1 MEKLGIGKNLPA
13 VYTADPIFN
22 RKFHGLIEQQMTRRS
37 SLSRRRK
44 PSLSTPPS
52 RWGRFWLYSFYV
64 VIAVTLVLTVWTIYL
79 DIQVRKKFEGKKW
92 ALPARVYAQPLELYQ
107 GLSLTPQIFEE
118 ELKALGYGFAG
129 DIRKPGNVVKK
140 VSTFS
145 GDTEY
150 QIHSRGFVFWDKT
163 EIAQLFRVTLGRN
176 QVNTLRDQ
184 AGAEIALVR
193 MEPREIGGFYPANQE
208 DRLLVKLED
217 VPPLL
222 GESLLAVEDKHFL
235 EHHGVSPLAILRAAI
250 VNLKT
255 GNATQGGSTITQQL
269 VKNFY
274 LTNEK
279 SVLQRKIPEA
289 IMSVLL
295 EVHYSKSE
303 ILETYINEVFLGQS
317 GDRSVNGF
325 ALASQH
331 YFRRPL
337 HELNIQQTALLI
349 GLTKGA
355 SYYNPWRNPERAKER
370 RNVVL
375 TVMFNEKL
383 ITEAE
388 YKVAQLAPLGVVK
401 ESALSTSNFPAFMN
415 LVKRQLKEDYQEKDL
430 RSEGLRIFTSLSPA
444 LQRQAEASVVARLQ
458 QMESRVKNKNTQ
470 VAFVVTSV
478 GTGEVLALVSDKN
491 PKFDGYNRA
500 LDAKRQ
506 MGSLMKPFVYLA
518 ALEIPQE
525 YNLVT
530 TISDDPVSYK
540 SGGKWWA
547 PQNYDKT
554 NHGQVALYQALANSY
569 NQSTARLGMTLGLPK
584 IIKTVKRAGY
594 EGDIPELPAILLG
607 AHEVTPFEVAGLYHT
622 LAADGVYTPL
632 HAIREVLT
640 EDGQPLKRYPLELEQ
655 RFSPESIFELQFAL
669 QQVIKIGTGK
679 SAANQLP
686 ADQLFAG
693 KTGTTNDQRDSW
705 FAGFSGEHLA
715 VVWMGND
722 DNSITPFSGSSGALQ
737 LWTDFMKKIPTRS
750 LNQDPPPG
758 VVFDWLDTAS
768 GKLSAEN
775 CMGAVWAPV
784 REEFKPLQ
792 AAECVIR
799 PEDKNWFQRI
809 FN

>member
-1 MEKLGIGKNLPA
+1 
-13 VYTADPIFN
+13 
-22 RKFHGLIEQQMTRRS
+22 MTRRTSVSRKRKS
-37 SLSRRRK
+37 STSASAPL
-44 PSLSTPPS
+44 T
-52 RWGRFWLYSFYV
+52 RWGRFWRYSLYAFLFISLLMT
-64 VIAVTLVLTVWTIYL
+64 IWTIYL
-79 DIQVRKKFEGKKW
+79 DIQVRNKFEGKKW

-107 GLSLTPQIFEE
+107 GLSLTPAIFEE
-118 ELKALGYGFAG
+118 ELKALGYLFGG
-129 DIRKPGNVVKK
+129 DITKPGNLIKK
-140 VSTFS
+140 VSMIS

-163 EIAQLFRVTLGRN
+163 ETNQVFRVSLGKT
-176 QVNTLRDQ
+176 QVTALRDQ
-184 AGAEIALVR
+184 AGADIPLVR
-193 MEPREIGGFYPANQE
+193 LEPQEIGGFYPANQE

-222 GESLLAVEDKHFL
+222 GETLLAVEDKHFL
-235 EHHGVSPLAILRAAI
+235 EHHGVSPVAILRAAV
-250 VNLKT
+250 VNLRT

-289 IMSVLL
+289 IMAVLL
-295 EVHYSKSE
+295 EVHYSKKE

-317 GDRSVNGF
+317 GERSVNGF
-325 ALASQH
+325 ALASHH

-337 HELNIQQTALLI
+337 RELNIQQIALLV

-355 SYYNPWRNPERAKER
+355 SYYNPWRHPERAKER
-370 RNVVL
+370 RAVVL
-375 TVMFNEKL
+375 SVMLNEKL

-388 YKVAQLAPLGVVK
+388 YKTAQASPLGIVK
-401 ESALSTSNFPAFMN
+401 ESPLTTSNFPAFMN

-430 RSEGLRIFTSLSPA
+430 RSEGLRIFTSLSPS
-444 LQRQAEASVVARLQ
+444 LQRQAEATVVARLQ

-478 GTGEVLALVSDKN
+478 GSGEVLALVSDKN

-506 MGSLMKPFVYLA
+506 MGSLMKPFVFLA

-525 YNLVT
+525 YNLMT

-540 SGGKWWA
+540 VGSKWWA

-554 NHGQVALYQALANSY
+554 NHGQLPLYQALANSY

-584 IIKTVKRAGY
+584 VIKTVKRAGY
-594 EGDIPELPAILLG
+594 EGEIKELPAILLG
-607 AHEVTPFEVAGLYHT
+607 TTEMTPMEVAGIYHT

-640 EDGQPLKRYPLELEQ
+640 ADGQPLKRYPLELEQ
-655 RFSPESIFELQFAL
+655 RFAPESIFELQFAL
-669 QQVIKIGTGK
+669 QQVMKIGTGRT
-679 SAANQLP
+679 ANAQLP
-686 ADQLFAG
+686 EDLFVAG

-722 DNSITPFSGSSGALQ
+722 DNSVTPFSGSSGALQ

-750 LNQDPPPG
+750 VNTDPPPG

-768 GKLSAEN
+768 GKLSAES
-775 CMGAVWAPV
+775 CMGAIWVPI

-792 AAECVIR
+792 TADCVIK
-799 PEDKNWFQRI
+799 PENKNWLQRI

>member
-1 MEKLGIGKNLPA
+1 
-13 VYTADPIFN
+13 
-22 RKFHGLIEQQMTRRS
+22 MTRRS
-37 SLSRRRK
+37 SMSRKRK
-44 PSLSTPPS
+44 PSKSAQAPLT
-52 RWGRFWLYSFYV
+52 RWGRFWRYSLY
-64 VIAVTLVLTVWTIYL
+64 AVLAISLLMIIWTIYL
-79 DIQVRKKFEGKKW
+79 DIQVRNKFEGKKW

-107 GLSLTPQIFEE
+107 GLSLTPAIFEE
-118 ELKALGYGFAG
+118 ELKALGYVFGG
-129 DIRKPGNVVKK
+129 DLTKPGNLVKK
-140 VSTFS
+140 VSMLS
-145 GDTEY
+145 GDVEY

-163 EIAQLFRVTLGRN
+163 ETNQVFRVSLGKT
-176 QVNTLRDQ
+176 QVTALLDQ
-184 AGAEIALVR
+184 AGADIPLVR
-193 MEPREIGGFYPANQE
+193 LEPQEIGGFYPANQE

-222 GESLLAVEDKHFL
+222 GETLLAVEDKHFL
-235 EHHGVSPLAILRAAI
+235 EHHGVSPVAILRAAM
-250 VNLKT
+250 VNLRT

-289 IMSVLL
+289 IMAILL
-295 EVHYSKSE
+295 EVHYSKKE

-317 GDRSVNGF
+317 GERSVNGF
-325 ALASQH
+325 ALASHH

-337 HELNIQQTALLI
+337 RELNIQQIALLV

-355 SYYNPWRNPERAKER
+355 SYYNPWRNPERAKDR
-370 RNVVL
+370 RAVVL
-375 TVMFNEKL
+375 NVMLNEKL

-388 YKVAQLAPLGVVK
+388 YKIAQASPLGIVK
-401 ESALSTSNFPAFMN
+401 ESPLTTSNFPAFMN

-444 LQRQAEASVVARLQ
+444 LQRQAEATVVARLQ

-506 MGSLMKPFVYLA
+506 MGSLMKPFVFLA

-525 YNLVT
+525 YNLMT

-540 SGGKWWA
+540 VGSKWWA

-554 NHGQVALYQALANSY
+554 NHGQLPLYQALANSY
-569 NQSTARLGMTLGLPK
+569 NQSTARLGMTLGLSK
-584 IIKTVKRAGY
+584 VIKTVKRAGY
-594 EGDIPELPAILLG
+594 EGEVKELPAILLG
-607 AHEVTPFEVAGLYHT
+607 TTEMTPMEVAGIYHT
-622 LAADGVYTPL
+622 LAADGVFTPL

-640 EDGQPLKRYPLELEQ
+640 ADGQPLKRYPLELEQ
-655 RFSPESIFELQFAL
+655 RFAPESIFELQFAL
-669 QQVIKIGTGK
+669 QQVMTIGTGRT
-679 SAANQLP
+679 ANAQLP
-686 ADQLFAG
+686 EDLLVAG

-722 DNSITPFSGSSGALQ
+722 DNSVTPFSGSSGALQ

-750 LNQDPPPG
+750 VNTDPPPG
-758 VVFDWLDTAS
+758 VVMDWLDVAS
-768 GKLSAEN
+768 GKLSAES
-775 CMGAVWAPV
+775 CMGAIWVPI

-792 AAECVIR
+792 TADCVIK
-799 PEDKNWFQRI
+799 PENKNWLQRI

>member
-1 MEKLGIGKNLPA
+1 
-13 VYTADPIFN
+13 
-22 RKFHGLIEQQMTRRS
+22 MTRRTSVSRKRKS
-37 SLSRRRK
+37 STSASAPL
-44 PSLSTPPS
+44 T
-52 RWGRFWLYSFYV
+52 RWGRFWRYSLYAFLFISLLMT
-64 VIAVTLVLTVWTIYL
+64 IWTIYL
-79 DIQVRKKFEGKKW
+79 DIQVRNKFEGKKW

-107 GLSLTPQIFEE
+107 GLSLTPAIFEE
-118 ELKALGYGFAG
+118 ELKALGYLFGG
-129 DIRKPGNVVKK
+129 DITKPGNLIKK
-140 VSTFS
+140 VSMIS

-163 EIAQLFRVTLGRN
+163 ETNQVFRVSLGKT
-176 QVNTLRDQ
+176 QVTALRDQ
-184 AGAEIALVR
+184 AGADIPLVR
-193 MEPREIGGFYPANQE
+193 LEPQEIGGFYPANQE

-222 GESLLAVEDKHFL
+222 GETLLAVEDKHFL
-235 EHHGVSPLAILRAAI
+235 EHHGVSPVAILRAAV
-250 VNLKT
+250 VNLRT

-289 IMSVLL
+289 IMAVLL
-295 EVHYSKSE
+295 EVHYSKKE

-317 GDRSVNGF
+317 GERSVNGF
-325 ALASQH
+325 ALASHH

-337 HELNIQQTALLI
+337 RELNIQQIALLV

-355 SYYNPWRNPERAKER
+355 SYYNPWRHPERAKER
-370 RNVVL
+370 RAVVL
-375 TVMFNEKL
+375 NVMLNEKL

-388 YKVAQLAPLGVVK
+388 YKTAQASPLGIVK
-401 ESALSTSNFPAFMN
+401 ESPLTTSNFPAFMN

-430 RSEGLRIFTSLSPA
+430 RSEGLRIFTSLSPS
-444 LQRQAEASVVARLQ
+444 LQRQAEATVVARLQ

-478 GTGEVLALVSDKN
+478 GSGEVLALVSDKN

-525 YNLVT
+525 YNLMT

-540 SGGKWWA
+540 VGSKWWA

-554 NHGQVALYQALANSY
+554 NHGQLPLYQALANSY

-584 IIKTVKRAGY
+584 VIKTVKRAGY
-594 EGDIPELPAILLG
+594 EGEIKELPAILLG
-607 AHEVTPFEVAGLYHT
+607 TTEMTPMEVAGIYHT

-640 EDGQPLKRYPLELEQ
+640 ADGQPLKRYPLELEQ
-655 RFSPESIFELQFAL
+655 RFAPESIFELQFAL
-669 QQVIKIGTGK
+669 QQVMKIGTGRT
-679 SAANQLP
+679 ANAQLP
-686 ADQLFAG
+686 EDLFVAG

-722 DNSITPFSGSSGALQ
+722 DNSVTPFSGSSGALQ

-750 LNQDPPPG
+750 VNTDPPPG

-768 GKLSAEN
+768 GKLSAES
-775 CMGAVWAPV
+775 CMGAIWVPI

-792 AAECVIR
+792 TADCVIK
-799 PEDKNWFQRI
+799 PENKNWLQRI